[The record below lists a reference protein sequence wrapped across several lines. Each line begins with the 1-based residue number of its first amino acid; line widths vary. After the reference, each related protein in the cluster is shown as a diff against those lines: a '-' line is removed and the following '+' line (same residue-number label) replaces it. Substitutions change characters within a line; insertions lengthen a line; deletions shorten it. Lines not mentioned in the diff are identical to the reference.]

1 MLTSEQND
9 LLTRTGPG
17 TPGGELLRRYWQP
30 VALASEIP
38 PGGDPLPIEI
48 LSEKLVL
55 FRDDRGKLGLLDRHC
70 PHRGADLS
78 FGRIE
83 DGGLR
88 CLYHGWLFDVNGQC
102 LDQPAEPE
110 GSTFKNRIC
119 QTSYPVVERS
129 GAIFAYM
136 GPGEPPLFPAYDFFQ
151 CPPDH
156 VFARKLFKE
165 CNYLQAN
172 EGNYDP
178 AHVGFLHRSSQALNR
193 AGLVFGDMLRF
204 GNVDISDAA
213 VDPFSTP
220 QIKVEDAPFGMR
232 VFQIRE
238 GGPDKTY
245 LRVTTFGMPN
255 FSVIAGP
262 QGGDGHVGIW
272 HVPINDH
279 IHWRFGFTLRR
290 DAPITEARKDNGFA
304 PSIRPR
310 DPEYFVDEFHHRQ
323 RLGNRYLQDRS
334 SFAESFTGMGPNFSV
349 HDAFATESQGPI
361 QDRTKEHLGKTDLAI
376 AAARRLMLRAVAD
389 VQAGKDPQG
398 VVRNAAQ
405 NRFEDMLSFDI
416 LIENGSNFSDVVR
429 QVAETTEQKVADEY
443 RTSPEGETHG

>member
-1 MLTSEQND
+1 MLTAEQND
-9 LLTRTGPG
+9 LLTQTGPG
-17 TPGGELLRRYWQP
+17 TPGGDLLRRYWQP
-30 VALASEIP
+30 VALANELP
-38 PGGDPLPIEI
+38 PGGPPLPIDI

-55 FRDDRGKLGLLDRHC
+55 FRDEAGRPGLLGRHC

-78 FGRIE
+78 YGRLE

-88 CLYHGWLFDVNGQC
+88 CLYHGWLFDVNGKC
-102 LDQPAEPE
+102 LDQPAEPA
-110 GSTFKNRIC
+110 GSTFKNRVC
-119 QTSYPVVERS
+119 QTSYPVVERG

-151 CPPDH
+151 FPREH

-178 AHVGFLHRSSQALNR
+178 AHVGFLHRSSQTLNR
-193 AGLVFGDMLRF
+193 SGLVFGNMRRF
-204 GNVDISDAA
+204 GWVDIADAD

-220 QIKVEDAPFGMR
+220 QIKVEDAPFGLR
-232 VFQIRE
+232 IFQVRE

-262 QGGDGHVGIW
+262 QGGEGHVGIW

-279 IHWRFGFTLRR
+279 VHWRFGFTLRR
-290 DAPITEARKDNGFA
+290 DTPIADARKDDEFA
-304 PSIRPR
+304 PSIRAR
-310 DPEYFVDEFHHRQ
+310 DPEYFEGEFHHRQ
-323 RLGNRYLQDRS
+323 RLDNRYLQDRR

-349 HDAFATESQGPI
+349 HDAFATESQGSI

-376 AAARRLMLRAVAD
+376 AAARRLMLRAIAD

-398 VVRNAAQ
+398 VVRTAAENQ
-405 NRFEDMLSFDI
+405 FGDMISFDV
-416 LIENGSNFSDVVR
+416 LIETGSDFADVV
-429 QVAETTEQKVADEY
+429 QAVAETTEQKVADEF
-443 RTSPEGETHG
+443 RTAPEGEGHA

>member
-1 MLTSEQND
+1 MLTAEQND

-17 TPGGELLRRYWQP
+17 TPGGDLLRRYWQP
-30 VALASEIP
+30 VALADEIP
-38 PGGDPLPIEI
+38 PGGDPLPVEI
-48 LSEKLVL
+48 LGEKLVL
-55 FRDDRGKLGLLDRHC
+55 FRDEAGRLGLLDRHC

-78 FGRIE
+78 YGRLE

-88 CLYHGWLFDVNGQC
+88 CLYHGWLFDVNGKC
-102 LDQPAEPE
+102 LDQPAEPK

-119 QTSYPVVERS
+119 QTSYPVVERA
-129 GAIFAYM
+129 GAVFAYM

-151 CPPDH
+151 CPREH

-178 AHVGFLHRSSQALNR
+178 AHVGFLHRSSQTLNR
-193 AGLVFGDMLRF
+193 AGLVFGDMRKF
-204 GNVDISDAA
+204 GHVDIADAA
-213 VDPFSTP
+213 VDPFETP
-220 QIKVEDAPFGMR
+220 QIKVEDAPFGLR
-232 VFQIRE
+232 VFQVRD

-272 HVPINDH
+272 HVPINDYV
-279 IHWRFGFTLRR
+279 HWRFGFTLRR
-290 DAPITEARKDNGFA
+290 DIAISEARKDGEFA

-310 DPEYFVDEFHHRQ
+310 DPEYFEGEFHHRQ
-323 RLGNRYLQDRS
+323 RLRNRYLQDRS
-334 SFAESFTGMGPNFSV
+334 SFAESYTGMGPNFSV

-376 AAARRLMLRAVAD
+376 AAARRLMLRAIAD

-398 VVRNAAQ
+398 VVRTPAE
-405 NRFEDMLSFDI
+405 NRFEDMLSFDV
-416 LIENGSNFSDVVR
+416 LVETGSDFSDVVR
-429 QVAETTEQKVADEY
+429 HVAETTEQKVADAFKAV
-443 RTSPEGETHG
+443 PEGERHG